1 MRKACIIMVMLV
13 FFFAPHVLAD
23 PYPGTYS
30 LNDGFMVLVANE
42 NNFFGLG
49 DEVISYS
56 ADPPGQWSLEDA
68 IRTVYEEVSTGNYD
82 EDEGLYYDIR
92 YSVRE
97 GGIFKING
105 EVWGEDEEVYEVSVR
120 SETIYKVYRDDAGK
134 PQFSGG
140 PVTFFGKFKGYDFL
154 FRLTGDSLLDLKN
167 PADYEGRPAFEGTY
181 TELTMT
187 ISQPATVYIEPE
199 TLNLKSK
206 GRFITC
212 YIELPLNYDV
222 TDIDDSTIKLIV
234 NDVEISA
241 ESAPIAIG
249 DFNDNNIL
257 DLMVKFERQS
267 VQEAC
272 ISTGVTTMLV
282 LFETNQESYFYGEGL
297 VRVIDQG
304 KEHYS
309 EDHGSVIY

>member
-13 FFFAPHVLAD
+13 FFFAPNVLAD

-30 LNDGFMVLVANE
+30 LDDGFMVLLANE

-56 ADPPGQWSLEDA
+56 YPFGQWSLKGA

-82 EDEGLYYDIR
+82 EDEGLYYDTM

-97 GGIFKING
+97 GGTFKIDG
-105 EVWGEDEEVYEVSVR
+105 EVWGAAGKVYEVSVR
-120 SETIYKVYRDDAGK
+120 SESIYNVYRDADGNL
-134 PQFSGG
+134 QSSGG
-140 PVTFFGKFKGYDFL
+140 PVTFLGKFEGYDFL
-154 FRLTGDSLLDLKN
+154 FRLTGDALLDKPLFYSGGRR
-167 PADYEGRPAFEGTY
+167 AYEGKY
-181 TELTMT
+181 TGLTMT

-222 TDIDDSTIKLIV
+222 TGIDDSAIKLII

-257 DLMVKFERQS
+257 DLMVKFEGQS

-282 LFETNQESYFYGEGL
+282 LFETNQGRYFYGEGL
-297 VRVIDQG
+297 VRVID
-304 KEHYS
+304 
-309 EDHGSVIY
+309 